1 MNQMEFKEGRRASM
15 IALSFA
21 TPALQV
27 CKSRVCMAW
36 ASAAVPEMAA
46 CLQELCNPELWELC
60 M

>member
-1 MNQMEFKEGRRASM
+1 M